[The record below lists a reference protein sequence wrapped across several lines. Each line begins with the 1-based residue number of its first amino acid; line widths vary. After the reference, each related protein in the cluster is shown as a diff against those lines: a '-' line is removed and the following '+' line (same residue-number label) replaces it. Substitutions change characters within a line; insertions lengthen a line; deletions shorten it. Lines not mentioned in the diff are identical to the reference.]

1 MTTQMQT
8 SANLQKIEHLR
19 LKFDIQKNFA
29 DGNDVCVMY
38 DITVSGITL
47 FACGW
52 FQVAAEKVRSL
63 RVTFDP
69 RLLLPESDASR

>member
-1 MTTQMQT
+1 MGPE
-8 SANLQKIEHLR
+8 AYLHEIERLHLK
-19 LKFDIQKNFA
+19 LDIQRIFGDDK
-29 DGNDVCVMY
+29 DVCALY

-52 FQVAAEKVRSL
+52 FQVEAGKVNSL

-69 RLLLPESDASR
+69 RPLLGKTGPGE